1 MNYTNKIIK
10 CCQHLKKG
18 DIIIYP
24 TDTVLGLGCD
34 ATNEKAIKNLIKIK
48 QRNQHQGLI
57 ILVESLKMLSN
68 YVKKIPKIAIKKIE
82 KTEYPTTIIYNN
94 PENLPKILYNNNS
107 IAIRITKNIHCK
119 NIISK
124 INKPIVSTSA
134 NISGNPIPENF
145 HNIDKELKM
154 KVDFILEE
162 KMINY
167 AKTPSKIYKIENN
180 KMILIR

>member
-10 CCQHLKKG
+10 CCQHLRKG
-18 DIIIYP
+18 NIIIYP
-24 TDTVLGLGCD
+24 TDTILGLGCD
-34 ATNEKAIKNLIKIK
+34 ATNENAIKNLIKLK
-48 QRNQHQGLI
+48 KRNKNKGLI
-57 ILVESLKMLSN
+57 ILVESLNMLSN
-68 YVKKIPKIAIKKIE
+68 YVEEIPSIALKKI
-82 KTEYPTTIIYNN
+82 KTTKYPTTIIYNN
-94 PENLPKILYNNNS
+94 PKNLPKILYNNDS

-119 NIISK
+119 NIIST

-134 NISGNPIPENF
+134 NISGNPIPEDF
-145 HNIDKELKM
+145 HNIEKELTL